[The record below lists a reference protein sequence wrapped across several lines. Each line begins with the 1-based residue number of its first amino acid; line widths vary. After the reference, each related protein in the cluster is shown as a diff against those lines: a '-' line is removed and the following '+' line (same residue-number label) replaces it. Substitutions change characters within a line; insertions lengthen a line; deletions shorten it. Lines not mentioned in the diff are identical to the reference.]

1 MGKVVGGDILN
12 RKKALPLLLG
22 LKSENKEEII
32 SILNAPNNE
41 ETVSNTIKAFEKV
54 NIKESCEKL
63 INEYYTEADKYLS
76 QINDY
81 PTEIFNNFTRLLKGR
96 EK

>member
-1 MGKVVGGDILN
+1 MGKKVGGDILN

-22 LKSENKEEII
+22 LKSDNKEEVI
-32 SILNAPNNE
+32 SILSAPNNE
-41 ETVSNTIKAFEKV
+41 QTVNKIITAFEKV
-54 NIKESCEKL
+54 NIKEKCEKL
-63 INEYYTEADKYLS
+63 INEYYTEADKYLN

-81 PTEIFNNFTRLLKGR
+81 PTEIFNNFTLLLKGR